1 MTHPSPSAT
10 PLLEVGSIIPRCVTV
25 VVIVESGSPTSSL
38 VKVVVVGLK
47 MPRRRTS
54 EISIVIVPAA
64 RIPVERDVHCIPL
77 IVLVRLL
84 TVIRREEASW
94 GPGRAAIHLSE
105 RTRFDVNSSYT
116 NNKHVVGVDS

>member
-25 VVIVESGSPTSSL
+25 VVKSGSPTSSL
-38 VKVVVVGLK
+38 VKVVVMVGLK

-77 IVLVRLL
+77 VVLVRLL

-105 RTRFDVNSSYT
+105 RTRFVSEFEL
-116 NNKHVVGVDS
+116 H